1 MRTQLIPMT
10 TPVSTGQAAA
20 ARGLARVAHRVG
32 AALREMNYAAGRVAE
47 PRVTG
52 R

>member
-1 MRTQLIPMT
+1 MRTQLTT
-10 TPVSTGQAAA
+10 TPASTGRPAAPARALVRLAYRARA
-20 ARGLARVAHRVG
+20 AV
-32 AALREMNYAAGRVAE
+32 REMNYAAGRIAE

>member
-10 TPVSTGQAAA
+10 TPVSTV